1 MLRLKLTKWLM
12 GMAVVAATV
21 ALGAGRADAHWHHG
35 GGWGGSCGSSGG
47 SYGSYGGSWG
57 SCGSC
62 GYAVYSCYSSG
73 GSWGSSG
80 GSWGSSGGSWGS
92 SGGSW
97 GGGYSGYTVPSY
109 STPPMTA
116 PTPPTAPMTTPTTP
130 VPPAPGTGTPPG
142 TTYQLQD
149 AGYLLVSVPD
159 DAKVFVNGRATTSTG
174 NERQYVSRGLENG
187 QRYSYEVRAEV
198 IRDGKTVT
206 ETQTAQLTAGSQA
219 NLMFKLSAPASTASS
234 VKPPRTALKV
244 NVPADAKVY
253 LSGKETTS
261 TGTSREFTTTTLPEG
276 STWDNYTVRVV
287 SNGQTKEETISL
299 TGGEARELTFDF
311 DAKVA
316 SAR

>member
-1 MLRLKLTKWLM
+1 MLRLNLTKWLM
-12 GMAVVAATV
+12 AAAVMAATV

-35 GGWGGSCGSSGG
+35 GWGSWGSSGG
-47 SYGSYGGSWG
+47 SWGSYGSWG

-97 GGGYSGYTVPSY
+97 GGAYYSPAPSY
-109 STPPMTA
+109 SVPTTA
-116 PTPPTAPMTTPTTP
+116 PTPPMTTPTAPT
-130 VPPAPGTGTPPG
+130 PPAPAAGTPPG

-149 AGYLLVSVPD
+149 AGYLLVSVPE

-174 NERQYVSRGLENG
+174 SERQYVSRGLENG

-198 IRDGKTVT
+198 IRDGKTVS
-206 ETQTAQLTAGSQA
+206 ETQTAQLTAGAQA
-219 NLMFKLSAPASTASS
+219 NLTFKLAAPTSTASS
-234 VKPPRTALKV
+234 AKPPRTALKV
-244 NVPADAKVY
+244 HVPADAKVY

-261 TGTSREFTTTTLPEG
+261 TGATREFTTTGLAEG
-276 STWDNYTVRVV
+276 ATWDNYTVRVV
-287 SNGQTKEETISL
+287 SNGETKEKTISL
-299 TGGEARELTFDF
+299 AGGETQELTFSF